1 MKDSTSIFL
10 GVVILVVFFGVF
22 SFQFSGGGDFAGL
35 DELGESGNYSP
46 NETTVGGTGVE
57 KRGKTDKTTSSTETT
72 KGTEVRKDSDN
83 DGLYDAEE
91 EKLGTNPEK
100 ADTDGDGLNDSS
112 EVDVYDT
119 DPLSTDTDGDGVSDY
134 DEVKEYNTNPK
145 KADTDGDGLSDGRE
159 IKSGTDPLESDTDGD
174 GLSDGSEVNEYDSD
188 PTSQDTDGDGLLD
201 GEEARIGTSLTNT
214 DTDGDGLS
222 DKEEVE
228 GKTSPLKRDTDGDKL
243 SDSAEKI
250 VGTDPLDKDTDGDGF
265 WDGVEASDTEI
276 IGKEGDPLK
285 KDVYIKIDRTKN
297 VDGLDQE
304 SINKLINAFE
314 NAPVQNPNGTGIN
327 LHIYSGE
334 GTINAPDSISL
345 QEYYEN
351 YYDSEEVY
359 GVKEIGFYHVLL
371 VDEIEGRNENTV
383 GVTAPQITGM
393 LVERRSDSGV
403 TGSTIMHEL
412 GHNLGLYPDE
422 YSGIDSTKKDW
433 EEYPSV
439 MNYNHPRNRKQI
451 YTFSS
456 GEGFD
461 DWNKIKNS
469 LPQEKPSSELVR
481 RATPL
486 VTRDDVK

>member
-46 NETTVGGTGVE
+46 NETTVGGTSVG
-57 KRGKTDKTTSSTETT
+57 KYGKTDKTTPSTETNVR
-72 KGTEVRKDSDN
+72 GTEVRKDSDN
-83 DGLYDAEE
+83 DGLYNAEE

-112 EVDVYDT
+112 EVNVYDT
-119 DPLSTDTDGDGVSDY
+119 NPLSTDTDGDGVSDY

-145 KADTDGDGLSDGRE
+145 KA
-159 IKSGTDPLESDTDGD
+159 DTDGD

-201 GEEARIGTSLTNT
+201 GEEARIGTSLTDT

-250 VGTDPLDKDTDGDGF
+250 IGTDPLDKDTDGDGF
-265 WDGVEASDTEI
+265 WDGVEASDIEI
-276 IGKEGDPLK
+276 IGEEGDPLK
-285 KDVYIKIDRTKN
+285 KDVYVKMDRTEN
-297 VDGLDQE
+297 VGELDQE
-304 SINKLINAFE
+304 SINKLITAFE

-327 LHIYSGE
+327 LHLYSGKDV
-334 GTINAPDSISL
+334 INAPDSMSL
-345 QEYYEN
+345 QEYYED

-359 GVKEIGFYHVLL
+359 GVKTMGFYHVLL
-371 VDEIEGRNENTV
+371 VDEIEGQNENTV
-383 GVTAPQITGM
+383 GLTAPQITGM
-393 LVERRSDSGV
+393 LVERRSNSGL

-422 YSGIDSTKKDW
+422 YSGIDSTIKDW

-439 MNYNHPRNRKQI
+439 MNYNRPRNSKHI

-461 DWNKIKNS
+461 DWGEIVDS
-469 LPQEKPSSELVR
+469 LPQEKPSSESLR
-481 RATPL
+481 NSIPL